1 MNKRVILKQRP
12 DGIPKK
18 EDFEVRV
25 DALQLPLKQGEI
37 LVKVEWISADPAQLG
52 IE

>member
-12 DGIPKK
+12 DGIPKS
-18 EDFEVRV
+18 EDFEVKI
-25 DALQLPLKQGEI
+25 DPLQLPLKQGEI